1 MADTMQSNGL
11 SGLCDVSIIGA
22 GPAGLFGAF
31 YAGLRELKVEII
43 DALDQPGGQLAAL
56 YPEKY
61 IYDVP
66 GYPTV
71 ISRDLVKHMYDQT
84 MMWKPH
90 MWLGERVQKLIRN
103 DDGTLTLTSDKGQH
117 HTRAVLICGGVG
129 AFTPKKLP
137 NPDFVKFEDHGLYY
151 SIKDKS
157 SFRGQNLLIV
167 GGGDSAV
174 DWALNL
180 KDYAKHVT
188 LIHRR
193 DQFRAV
199 QSSVTELMH
208 SDVEVKTFYEL
219 KSVSGNGHVQSA
231 TIFDNRTK
239 VETTIPVDSV
249 ILTLGFNVDLG
260 PIKEWGLEMIGT
272 RYIKVNR
279 RQETNIPGVYAAGD
293 ISAEEGIEPLN
304 LIATGFSQACVA
316 INFMYQYLNPGAK
329 AFPGHSSE
337 KKL

>member
-1 MADTMQSNGL
+1 MSQVHDNGTGIADVT
-11 SGLCDVSIIGA
+11 IIGA

-43 DALDQPGGQLAAL
+43 DALDEPGGQLAAL
-56 YPEKY
+56 YPEKF

-66 GYPTV
+66 GYPKV
-71 ISRDLVKHMYDQT
+71 IARDLVKHLVDQT
-84 MMWKPH
+84 MMWQPK
-90 MWLGERVQKLIRN
+90 MSLGERVQKL
-103 DDGTLTLTSDKGQH
+103 DHGEDGVITLTTDKTQH
-117 HTRAVLICGGVG
+117 KTRSVLICGGVG

-137 NPDFVKFEDHGLYY
+137 NPEFVQYENNGLYY
-151 SIKDKS
+151 SVKEKS
-157 SFRGQNLLIV
+157 VFRGKNLLVV

-180 KDYAKHVT
+180 EDYAKHVT

-193 DQFRAV
+193 DQFRALGK
-199 QSSVTELMH
+199 SVTELMN

-219 KSVSGNGHVQSA
+219 KTIAGTGKVQSA

-239 VETTIPVDSV
+239 EETTIPVDAV

-260 PIKEWGLEMIGT
+260 PIKQWGLDMVGT
-272 RYIKVNR
+272 RYIKVGR
-279 RQETNIPGVYAAGD
+279 KQETNIPGVFAAGD

-304 LIATGFSQACVA
+304 LIATGFAQACTAV
-316 INFMYQYLNPGAK
+316 NFMFQYLNPGSK
-329 AFPGHSSE
+329 IFPGHSSE

>member
-1 MADTMQSNGL
+1 MSEVQGNGN
-11 SGLCDVSIIGA
+11 GITDITIIGA

-43 DALDQPGGQLAAL
+43 DALDEPGGQLTAL
-56 YPEKY
+56 YPEKF

-66 GYPTV
+66 GYPKV
-71 ISRDLVKHMYDQT
+71 ISRDLVKHLVDQT
-84 MMWKPH
+84 MMWKPA
-90 MWLGERVQKLIRN
+90 MSLGERVQKLARG
-103 DDGTLTLTSDKGQH
+103 DDGVITLTTDKGEH
-117 HTRAVLICGGVG
+117 KTRSVLICGGVG

-137 NPDFVKFEDHGLYY
+137 NPEFVQYENNGLFY
-151 SIKDKS
+151 SVKEKS
-157 SFRGQNLLIV
+157 VFRGKNLLVV

-180 KDYAKHVT
+180 EDYAKHVT

-193 DQFRAV
+193 DGFRAL
-199 QSSVTELMH
+199 QKSVTELMH
-208 SDVEVKTFYEL
+208 SDVEVKLFYEL
-219 KSVSGNGHVQSA
+219 KTISGNGKVQNA
-231 TIFDNRTK
+231 VIFDNRTK
-239 VETTIPVDSV
+239 EETTIPVDAV

-260 PIKEWGLEMIGT
+260 PIKDWGMEMIGS

-293 ISAEEGIEPLN
+293 ICAEEGIEPLN
-304 LIATGFSQACVA
+304 LIATGFAHACIAV
-316 INFMYQYLNPGAK
+316 NFMYQYLNPGAK

>member
-1 MADTMQSNGL
+1 MSEVHDNGN
-11 SGLCDVSIIGA
+11 GITDITIIGA

-43 DALDQPGGQLAAL
+43 DALDEPGGQLAAL
-56 YPEKY
+56 YPEKF

-66 GYPTV
+66 GYPKV
-71 ISRDLVKHMYDQT
+71 ISRDLVKHLVDQT
-84 MMWKPH
+84 LMWKPK
-90 MWLGERVQKLIRN
+90 MSLGERVQKLVRGE
-103 DDGTLTLTSDKGQH
+103 DGVITLITDKGEH
-117 HTRAVLICGGVG
+117 KTHTVLICGGVG

-137 NPDFVKFEDHGLYY
+137 NPELAQYENNGLFYSVKE
-151 SIKDKS
+151 KS
-157 SFRGQNLLIV
+157 VFRGKNLLVV

-180 KDYAKHVT
+180 EDYAKHVT

-193 DQFRAV
+193 DQFRAL
-199 QSSVTELMH
+199 QKSVTELMN
-208 SDVEVKTFYEL
+208 SDVEVKVFNEL
-219 KSVSGNGHVQSA
+219 KTVGGTGKVQNA

-239 VETTIPVDSV
+239 EETTIPVDAV

-279 RQETNIPGVYAAGD
+279 RQETNVPGVYAAGD
-293 ISAEEGIEPLN
+293 ISAEEGIEPLS
-304 LIATGFSQACVA
+304 LIATGFAQACVA
-316 INFMYQYLNPGAK
+316 VNFMYQHLNPGSK